1 MKNVETF
8 HPLSPMQ
15 AGMLYETLYAPGS
28 GAYVGQVSFR
38 LRGAF
43 DLDSFRRAWRVLVD
57 RHAALRTLFLWRGVS
72 APVQVVRREA
82 EPPCEALDWRGVGAA
97 EQETRLREYMEAERT
112 RGFELTRAPLMRLA
126 VITLDE
132 GATHFVWSYHHLVV
146 DGWSVTLLLDEL
158 AACFRAFAGGA
169 RTPPALP
176 PARPFR
182 DYIVWLNRQDAAEAE
197 RFWRRELESA
207 NVPTPVPARA
217 APEGATARERR
228 RQVRLTPEEFAAL
241 GSFAR
246 RRRLTLNTVAQAA
259 WGLLLGR
266 LSGRDDV
273 VFGATVSG
281 RPPELPGVDTMI
293 GMFVN
298 TLPVRLSA
306 RESDALE
313 PLLQS
318 LQARQVESRRFEYC
332 SLTQIQNWCDAPHGA
347 RLYESLLTFHNYRGR
362 PSEGSTALAGGE
374 ASLGQLRAVSQVSYP
389 LEIEVM
395 PGGNAADLTL
405 RYDSGR
411 VEEATAERVLA
422 GFAALLRGAAE
433 LPEAATVG
441 DWLARLS
448 AAERLR
454 QEQEEEAFEQ
464 AAAQKLKGLKGLRAR
479 QRPGGTTTTK
489 G

>member
-43 DLDSFRRAWRVLVD
+43 DLDTFRRAWQVLVD
-57 RHAALRTLFLWRGVS
+57 RHAALRTLFLWQGVS
-72 APVQVVRREA
+72 EPVQVVRREA
-82 EPPCEALDWRGVGAA
+82 APECEALDWRGLGAA
-97 EQETRLREYMEAERT
+97 EQETRLREYMEAERM

-146 DGWSVTLLLDEL
+146 DGWSVALLLGEL
-158 AACFRAFAGGA
+158 AACFQALAGGA
-169 RTPPALP
+169 GAPPALP

-182 DYIVWLNRQDAAEAE
+182 DYIVWLQRQDAAEAE
-197 RFWRRELESA
+197 RFWRRELEGAS
-207 NVPTPVPARA
+207 VPTPVPAREA
-217 APEGATARERR
+217 TEGAPVRERR
-228 RQVRLTPEEFAAL
+228 RLVRLAPEEYAAL
-241 GSFAR
+241 RSYAR
-246 RRRLTLNTVAQAA
+246 RHRLTVNTVAQAA
-259 WGLLLGR
+259 WGLLVGHLAGR
-266 LSGRDDV
+266 TDV

-293 GMFVN
+293 GMFIN

-306 RESDALE
+306 READALA

-318 LQARQVESRRFEYC
+318 LQTRQVESRRFEYC
-332 SLTQIQNWCDAPHGA
+332 SLTQIQGWCNVARGA
-347 RLYESLLTFHNYRGR
+347 RLYDSLFAFHNYPGQR
-362 PSEGSTALAGGE
+362 PGGASAPAGG
-374 ASLGQLRAVSQVSYP
+374 ASLDDLRAVSQVAYP
-389 LEIEVM
+389 LEMEVM
-395 PGGNAADLTL
+395 PAPESAELVL
-405 RYDSGR
+405 RYDSER

-422 GFAALLRGAAE
+422 GFAALLRGVAE
-433 LPEAATVG
+433 LPEAATAG
-441 DWLARLS
+441 DWLARLR
-448 AAERLR
+448 AEDRRR
-454 QEQEEEAFEQ
+454 QESEEEAFEQ

-479 QRPGGTTTTK
+479 PRAGATTTTTK